1 MLRSREKITCAKS
14 AAEAPGWQGAMS
26 EHTRRYVSD
35 ERRSQPGW
43 IDRAPARVI
52 FERRLSRGILAS
64 ALAGLALS
72 AMSGRAAAA
81 EEVAAAKAAAPDAG
95 ATDASSAEAGEP
107 GSPSVEPEASAS
119 AGLFEQSQ
127 SAASASARAGTDGFK
142 LSGYVRGDMYV
153 GKVTGA
159 NQGDIKAGYGEAALI
174 ARTKKEQYGDG
185 FAELRL
191 RYGMQGETQQQA
203 FVDVREAYVN
213 TYAGPV
219 DLRLG
224 KQIIVWGRADLLNP
238 TNNLTPFNLRA
249 RSPIEDDRRV
259 GNVGARAFLRLAP
272 VRLEGVWMPMYAA
285 TELPP
290 VALPKYVSYTDPNY
304 PKPELDKGLL
314 AGRVHLELP
323 GFEMSGSY
331 LHGYAPL
338 PGLTLSGVTVDPNN
352 PSVLIART
360 AYKQQV
366 VGFDFST
373 AIGELLAI
381 RGEAA
386 YRRPYDYKELINAPK
401 PDLQYA
407 LGGDHTFGSV
417 SVIVQYLGRYAFD
430 WTKATGPAMALNTD
444 SIKADPTQFLISAS
458 TAAVTSQLAK
468 TNQILFSQT
477 ARVQH
482 LATMRVEWLTAH
494 DTLSLSALGM
504 VNFTTKEWLAAPKLG
519 YRLSDALTAT
529 IGAEILTGPRDT
541 LFGMVD
547 QKMSAGYAELRS
559 TF

>member
-1 MLRSREKITCAKS
+1 M
-14 AAEAPGWQGAMS
+14 
-26 EHTRRYVSD
+26 
-35 ERRSQPGW
+35 
-43 IDRAPARVI
+43 
-52 FERRLSRGILAS
+52 

-72 AMSGRAAAA
+72 AMGGPATAAQATAAA
-81 EEVAAAKAAAPDAG
+81 ESAPPDAG
-95 ATDASSAEAGEP
+95 AADAGPAAETGASS
-107 GSPSVEPEASAS
+107 VEQEASAS

-127 SAASASARAGTDGFK
+127 STASAATGTEALK
-142 LSGYVRGDMYV
+142 LSGYVRGDMYL
-153 GKVTGA
+153 GKVTGDS
-159 NQGDIKAGYGEAALI
+159 QGDIKAGYGEAALVV
-174 ARTKKEQYGDG
+174 RTKKETYGDG

-203 FVDVREAYVN
+203 AVDVREAYVN

-224 KQIIVWGRADLLNP
+224 KQIVVWGRADLLNP

-272 VRLEGVWMPMYAA
+272 VRLEGVWMPMYVA
-285 TELPP
+285 TDLPP
-290 VALPKYVSYTDPNY
+290 VALPQYVSYSDPIY

-323 GFEMSGSY
+323 GFEMSASY
-331 LHGYAPL
+331 LHGYAPM
-338 PGLTLSGVTVDPNN
+338 PGLTLIENGVTFSSTN

-360 AYKQQV
+360 AYQQQV

-373 AIGELLAI
+373 AIGDLLAI

-386 YRRPYDYKELINAPK
+386 YRRPYDYQHLVNAPK

-417 SVIVQYLGRYAFD
+417 SVIAQYLGRYSFD
-430 WTKATGPAMALNTD
+430 WQKENGPLMGLPTSTLLTD
-444 SIKADPTQFLISAS
+444 TPSAFTRQAADD
-458 TAAVTSQLAK
+458 AVNAQLAK

-482 LATMRVEWLTAH
+482 LATVRIEWLTAH

-519 YRLSDALTAT
+519 YRLSDTLTVT
-529 IGAEILTGPRDT
+529 VGAEILTGPRDT

>member
-1 MLRSREKITCAKS
+1 M
-14 AAEAPGWQGAMS
+14 
-26 EHTRRYVSD
+26 
-35 ERRSQPGW
+35 
-43 IDRAPARVI
+43 
-52 FERRLSRGILAS
+52 LSRGILAS

-72 AMSGRAAAA
+72 AMGGRALAA
-81 EEVAAAKAAAPDAG
+81 EKPATAEAAAPDAG
-95 ATDASSAEAGEP
+95 AADAGPAAETESS
-107 GSPSVEPEASAS
+107 SVEPEASGS

-127 SAASASARAGTDGFK
+127 SSASASAGTGTDAFK
-142 LSGYVRGDMYV
+142 LSGYVRGDMYL
-153 GKVTGA
+153 GKVTGVS
-159 NQGDIKAGYGEAALI
+159 QGDIKAGYGEAALV
-174 ARTKKEQYGDG
+174 ARTKKELYGDG

-191 RYGMQGETQQQA
+191 RYGMQGEPQQQA
-203 FVDVREAYVN
+203 TVDIREAYVN
-213 TYAGPV
+213 TYLGPV

-224 KQIIVWGRADLLNP
+224 KQIVVWGRADLLNP

-272 VRLEGVWMPMYAA
+272 VRLEGVWMPMYVA

-290 VALPKYVSYTDPNY
+290 VDLPLYVSYTDPNY
-304 PKPELDKGLL
+304 PKPELDKALL

-323 GFEMSGSY
+323 GFEMSASY

-338 PGLTLSGVTVDPNN
+338 PGLTLSSVTVDPNN
-352 PSVLIART
+352 PSILIART

-373 AIGELLAI
+373 AIGDILAI

-386 YRRPYDYKELINAPK
+386 YRRPYDYKNLINAPK

-430 WTKATGPAMALNTD
+430 WAKETGPLMTLNTD
-444 SIKADPTQFLISAS
+444 SIKADPTQFLIN
-458 TAAVTSQLAK
+458 AATDAVNAQLAK

-477 ARVQH
+477 AKVQH
-482 LATMRVEWLTAH
+482 LATLRIEWLMAH

-519 YRLSDALTAT
+519 YRLSDTLTVT
-529 IGAEILTGPRDT
+529 VGAEILTGPRDT

>member
-1 MLRSREKITCAKS
+1 MR
-14 AAEAPGWQGAMS
+14 
-26 EHTRRYVSD
+26 
-35 ERRSQPGW
+35 
-43 IDRAPARVI
+43 
-52 FERRLSRGILAS
+52 SRGILAS
-64 ALAGLALS
+64 ALVGLVLPALTGLAV
-72 AMSGRAAAA
+72 AAQEPVAA
-81 EEVAAAKAAAPDAG
+81 EAAAPDA
-95 ATDASSAEAGEP
+95 APAVASPEQAGNP
-107 GSPSVEPEASAS
+107 EPEPSGS
-119 AGLFEQSQ
+119 GGLFEQSQ
-127 SAASASARAGTDGFK
+127 SPAAAVASAGAESFK
-142 LSGYVRGDMYV
+142 LSGYVRGDMYA

-159 NQGDIKAGYGEAALI
+159 SQGDIKAGYGEAALI
-174 ARTKKEQYGDG
+174 ARTKKETYGDG
-185 FAELRL
+185 FAEVRL

-203 FVDVREAYVN
+203 VVEIREAYVN

-272 VRLEGVWMPMYAA
+272 LRLEGVWMPMYVA

-290 VALPKYVSYTDPNY
+290 VALPQYVSYSDPIY
-304 PKPELDKGLL
+304 PSPELDKGLL

-323 GFEMSGSY
+323 GFEMSASY
-331 LHGYAPL
+331 LHGYAPM
-338 PGLTLSGVTVDPNN
+338 PGLTLIENGVTFSSTT

-373 AIGELLAI
+373 AIGDLLAI

-386 YRRPYDYKELINAPK
+386 YRRPYDYQHLINAPK

-407 LGGDHTFGSV
+407 LGGDHNFGSV

-430 WTKATGPAMALNTD
+430 WQKENGPLMGLPTSTLLTD
-444 SIKADPTQFLISAS
+444 TPSAF
-458 TAAVTSQLAK
+458 TRQAAEDAVTSQLAK

-477 ARVQH
+477 AKAQH
-482 LATMRVEWLTAH
+482 LATMRIEWLTAH

-504 VNFTTKEWLAAPKLG
+504 VNFTTKEWMAAPKIG
-519 YRLSDALTAT
+519 YRLSDTLTAT
-529 IGAEILTGPRDT
+529 IGAEIITGPRDT

>member
-1 MLRSREKITCAKS
+1 
-14 AAEAPGWQGAMS
+14 MS
-26 EHTRRYVSD
+26 D
-35 ERRSQPGW
+35 G
-43 IDRAPARVI
+43 PARFSGLV
-52 FERRLSRGILAS
+52 GILILLAS
-64 ALAGLALS
+64 G
-72 AMSGRAAAA
+72 AAAA
-81 EEVAAAKAAAPDAG
+81 DEAGATATLNPDAG
-95 ATDASSAEAGEP
+95 VADANSAEALETGSLPYVPEQS
-107 GSPSVEPEASAS
+107 GSP
-119 AGLFEQSQ
+119 GLFEQSQ
-127 SAASASARAGTDGFK
+127 SASTASAGAGTDAFK

-153 GKVTGA
+153 GKVTGFS
-159 NQGDIKAGYGEAALI
+159 QGDIKAGYGEAALV
-174 ARTKKEQYGDG
+174 ARTKKETYGDG

-203 FVDVREAYVN
+203 VVDVREAYVN
-213 TYAGPV
+213 TYLGPV

-238 TNNLTPFNLRA
+238 TNNLTPFDLRA

-272 VRLEGVWMPMYAA
+272 VRFEGVWMPMYVA

-290 VALPKYVSYTDPNY
+290 VDLPQYVSYSDPIY

-323 GFEMSGSY
+323 GFEMSASY
-331 LHGYAPL
+331 VHGYAPL
-338 PGLTLSGVTVDPNN
+338 PGLTLIENGVTIDPIN

-366 VGFDFST
+366 VGVDFST
-373 AIGELLAI
+373 AIGDLLAI

-386 YRRPYDYKELINAPK
+386 YRRPYDYQNLINAPK

-407 LGGDHTFGSV
+407 LGVDHTFGSV
-417 SVIVQYLGRYAFD
+417 SVIAQYLGRYAFHWEKED
-430 WTKATGPAMALNTD
+430 GPLMALDTSVLLDTPSALLTKSATD
-444 SIKADPTQFLISAS
+444 SVNA
-458 TAAVTSQLAK
+458 QLAK
-468 TNQILFSQT
+468 INQILFSQT
-477 ARVQH
+477 AKVQH
-482 LATMRVEWLTAH
+482 LATMRIEWLTAH
-494 DTLSLSALGM
+494 DTLSISALGL
-504 VNFTTKEWLAAPKLG
+504 VNFTTKEWLAAPKIG
-519 YRLSDALTAT
+519 YRLSDALTAYV
-529 IGAEILTGPRDT
+529 GAEILTGPHDT

>member
-1 MLRSREKITCAKS
+1 MR
-14 AAEAPGWQGAMS
+14 
-26 EHTRRYVSD
+26 
-35 ERRSQPGW
+35 
-43 IDRAPARVI
+43 
-52 FERRLSRGILAS
+52 SRGILAS
-64 ALAGLALS
+64 ALIGLALP
-72 AMSGRAAAA
+72 AMTGLATAAQEPAAA
-81 EEVAAAKAAAPDAG
+81 ETAGPDAAVG
-95 ATDASSAEAGEP
+95 DASPGQGASPEAEASG
-107 GSPSVEPEASAS
+107 S

-127 SAASASARAGTDGFK
+127 SPAAAVASAGAEAFK
-142 LSGYVRGDMYV
+142 LSGYVRGDIYA
-153 GKVTGA
+153 GKVTGQS
-159 NQGDIKAGYGEAALI
+159 QGDIKAGYGEAALV
-174 ARTKKEQYGDG
+174 ARTKKETYGDG

-203 FVDVREAYVN
+203 VVDVREAYVN

-224 KQIIVWGRADLLNP
+224 KQVVVWGRADLLNP
-238 TNNLTPFNLRA
+238 TNNITPFNLRA

-272 VRLEGVWMPMYAA
+272 LRLEGVWMPMYVA

-290 VALPKYVSYTDPNY
+290 VALPQYVSYSDPIY

-323 GFEMSGSY
+323 GFELSGSY

-338 PGLTLSGVTVDPNN
+338 PGLTLNSITVDPIN
-352 PSVLIART
+352 PSVLIARA

-373 AIGELLAI
+373 AIGDLLAI

-386 YRRPYDYKELINAPK
+386 YRRPYDYQHLLDSPNPVPY

-430 WTKATGPAMALNTD
+430 WAKEPGPSMALNTD
-444 SIKADPTQFLISAS
+444 SIKADPTQFLINAS
-458 TAAVTSQLAK
+458 TSAVNAQLAK

-477 ARVQH
+477 AKAQH
-482 LATMRVEWLTAH
+482 LATMRIEWLTAH

-504 VNFTTKEWLAAPKLG
+504 VNFTTKEWLAAPKIG
-519 YRLSDALTAT
+519 YRLSDTLTAT
-529 IGAEILTGPRDT
+529 VGAEIITGPRDT